1 MLLAQL
7 TDTHVLDP
15 ERDDE
20 HFVNNNRRLA
30 QAVEGLNREQPRPEM
45 VIATGD
51 MTNNGHAGEL
61 AELQRLLAPLEL
73 PLLIL
78 PGNHDDQA
86 AFRQSFDMPWA
97 SDEHLSWVVD
107 LDEVVLVGLDA
118 TVAGQPYGLFD
129 EGRQDWLSG
138 VLAETDDRRTIVA
151 LHHPPFVSGLAAMDG
166 TMLGRADAFAEVVVA
181 NPNVVRILCGHLHRQ
196 VIATV
201 GGVTT
206 SSCLSTIHHVG
217 LNLTPNAPIE
227 LVRDPAGYQLH
238 TFDGSSWVTHQ
249 RFIDT
254 GEAPFRPT
262 WA

>member
-7 TDTHVLDP
+7 TDTHILDP
-15 ERDDE
+15 DGDDE
-20 HFVNNNRRLA
+20 RFVDNNQRLV
-30 QAVEGLNREQPRPEM
+30 QAVDGLNQEQPRPEA

-51 MTNNGHAGEL
+51 MTNNGHPAEL
-61 AELQRLLAPLEL
+61 VELQRLLASLQL

-78 PGNHDDQA
+78 PGNHDNND
-86 AFRQSFDMPWA
+86 AFRDAFDMPWA

-107 LDEVVLVGLDA
+107 FDEVVLIGLDT
-118 TVAGQPYGLFD
+118 TVVGHHHGLFD
-129 EGRQDWLSG
+129 EDRQDWLAG
-138 VLAETDDRRTIVA
+138 VLAETGGRPTVVA

-166 TMLGRADAFAEVVVA
+166 TMLGRADAFAEVVAA
-181 NPNVVRILCGHLHRQ
+181 NPNVNRILCGHLHRQ

-206 SSCLSTIHHVG
+206 SSCLSTVHHVG

-227 LVRDPAGYQLH
+227 LICDPAGYQLH

-254 GEAPFRPT
+254 GEAPFRPA